1 MDKAVSVIGI
11 VIVAIGT
18 IFSVW
23 SVLKTNEIC
32 VGTAEWLD
40 DQDKSFKHQKKQV
53 IIGISLVLIG
63 SVFQIIGIL
72 IG

>member
-32 VGTAEWLD
+32 VGTAKWLD
-40 DQDKSFKHQKKQV
+40 N
-53 IIGISLVLIG
+53 
-63 SVFQIIGIL
+63 
-72 IG
+72 